1 LFLLKEEELAQ
12 AIAVYCLD
20 EKAVDVVILDVSE
33 LTIIA
38 DYFVIATARSR
49 VQVQSIVEMVQERLK
64 EFDIL
69 PSRVEGVEQG
79 SWAVMDY
86 SSTIL
91 HVFQPEAREYYDLEN
106 LWGDAKEVDVNE
118 SYA

>member
-1 LFLLKEEELAQ
+1 MLNEEELAQ
-12 AIAVYCLD
+12 AVAAACLD

-49 VQVQSIVEMVQERLK
+49 VQVQSIVELVQERLK
-64 EFDIL
+64 EFDIS
-69 PSRVEGVEQG
+69 PSRIEGLEQG

-91 HVFQPEAREYYDLEN
+91 HVFRPEEREYYDLEN
-106 LWGDAKEVDVNE
+106 LWGDAREVDVNE

>member
-1 LFLLKEEELAQ
+1 MLNEEELAQ
-12 AIAVYCLD
+12 AVAAACLD
-20 EKAVDVVILDVSE
+20 EKAVDVVILDVNE
-33 LTIIA
+33 LTIIT

-49 VQVQSIVEMVQERLK
+49 VQVQNIVEMVQERLK
-64 EFDIL
+64 EFNIL

-79 SWAVMDY
+79 NWAVMDY

-91 HVFQPEAREYYDLEN
+91 HVFQPEEREYYDLEN